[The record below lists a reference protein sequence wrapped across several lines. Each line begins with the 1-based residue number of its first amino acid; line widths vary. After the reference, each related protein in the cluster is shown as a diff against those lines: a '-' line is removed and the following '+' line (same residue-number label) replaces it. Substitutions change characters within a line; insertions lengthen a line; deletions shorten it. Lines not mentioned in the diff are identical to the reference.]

1 MMDSIKMNGE
11 SIKMEIRNQQEQKLY
26 EAVRTKSD
34 AATAKRIVHSE
45 QAGDRRES
53 DSEWVCSSM
62 RRLEQTFDRET
73 VKCIRMNCQCGY
85 GIEEKVAFLNE
96 LKSASSSLETFA
108 GSERA
113 HAAGLFSENGELY
126 LQFSFCPCP
135 MLGGVEKL
143 PSKTWCECTTGYSK
157 ALFERV
163 FGGEFQVEL
172 LKSIKAG
179 DEICRMK
186 ILPESGVW
194 EFASKS

>member
-1 MMDSIKMNGE
+1 
-11 SIKMEIRNQQEQKLY
+11 MEIRNQQEQKLY
-26 EAVRTKSD
+26 EAVLAKSD
-34 AATAKRIVHSE
+34 TATAKRIVYGE
-45 QAGDRRES
+45 QAGDRGES
-53 DSEWVCSSM
+53 DSEWVCFSM

-73 VKCIRMNCQCGY
+73 VKGIRMNCQCGY
-85 GIEEKVAFLNE
+85 GMDERIAFLKE
-96 LKSASSSLETFA
+96 LMFASTNLETFA

-143 PSKTWCECTTGYSK
+143 PTKTWCECTTGYSK
-157 ALFERV
+157 VLFERV
-163 FGGEFQVEL
+163 FGGIFQVEL

-179 DEICRMK
+179 DDICRMK
-186 ILPESGVW
+186 IMPESGVW